1 MGLKYRDPETGE
13 YIKYNIPILK
23 GEKGEQGP
31 QGPQGERGAQGIAGP
46 QGPAGAT
53 GPQGLQGLQ
62 GPQGPKGDKGDK
74 GDTGATGPKGD
85 TGATGPQGPQ
95 GPKGDSHMTYNSSD
109 GQIKY
114 DGNSCKVATAVQAQ
128 QWGGRQCWWGAEGS
142 RPGNGYIQ
150 FCW

>member
-23 GEKGEQGP
+23 GEKGEKGEQGP
-31 QGPQGERGAQGIAGP
+31 QGPQGPKGERGEPGLNGTN
-46 QGPAGAT
+46 GAT
-53 GPQGLQGLQ
+53 GPQGPQ
-62 GPQGPKGDKGDK
+62 GPQG
-74 GDTGATGPKGD
+74 ATGPQ
-85 TGATGPQGPQ
+85 GPQGPQ
-95 GPKGDSHMTYNSSD
+95 GPKGDSHMTYNAGD

>member
-23 GEKGEQGP
+23 GDKGEQGP
-31 QGPQGERGAQGIAGP
+31 QGPQGPKGERGEPGLNGTN
-46 QGPAGAT
+46 GAT
-53 GPQGLQGLQ
+53 GPQGPQ
-62 GPQGPKGDKGDK
+62 GPQG
-74 GDTGATGPKGD
+74 ATGPQ
-85 TGATGPQGPQ
+85 GPQGPQ

>member
-31 QGPQGERGAQGIAGP
+31 QGLQGPKGERGEPGLNGTN
-46 QGPAGAT
+46 GAT
-53 GPQGLQGLQ
+53 GPQGPQ
-62 GPQGPKGDKGDK
+62 GPQG
-74 GDTGATGPKGD
+74 ATGPQ
-85 TGATGPQGPQ
+85 GPQGPQ
-95 GPKGDSHMTYNSSD
+95 GPKGDSHMTYNAGD

-142 RPGNGYIQ
+142 RPGGGYIQ

>member
-23 GEKGEQGP
+23 GDKGEQGP
-31 QGPQGERGAQGIAGP
+31 QGPQGPKGERGEPGLNGTN
-46 QGPAGAT
+46 GAT
-53 GPQGLQGLQ
+53 GPQGPQ
-62 GPQGPKGDKGDK
+62 GPQG
-74 GDTGATGPKGD
+74 ATGPQ
-85 TGATGPQGPQ
+85 GPQGPQ

-114 DGNSCKVATAVQAQ
+114 NGNSCKVATAVQAQ

>member
-31 QGPQGERGAQGIAGP
+31 QGPQGPKGERGEPGLNGTN
-46 QGPAGAT
+46 GAT
-53 GPQGLQGLQ
+53 GPQGPQ
-62 GPQGPKGDKGDK
+62 GPQG
-74 GDTGATGPKGD
+74 ATGPQ
-85 TGATGPQGPQ
+85 GPQGPQ

>member
-23 GEKGEQGP
+23 GEKGDQGPQGLQGPQGERGEPGLNGTNGATGPQGP
-31 QGPQGERGAQGIAGP
+31 QGPQG
-46 QGPAGAT
+46 AT
-53 GPQGLQGLQ
+53 GPQ
-62 GPQGPKGDKGDK
+62 
-74 GDTGATGPKGD
+74 
-85 TGATGPQGPQ
+85 GPQGPQ
-95 GPKGDSHMTYNSSD
+95 GPKGDSHMTYNAGD

-128 QWGGRQCWWGAEGS
+128 QWGGRQCWWGFEGS
-142 RPGNGYIQ
+142 RPGDGYIQ

>member
-31 QGPQGERGAQGIAGP
+31 QGLQGPKGERGEPGLNGTN
-46 QGPAGAT
+46 GAT
-53 GPQGLQGLQ
+53 GPQGPQ
-62 GPQGPKGDKGDK
+62 GPQG
-74 GDTGATGPKGD
+74 ATGPQ
-85 TGATGPQGPQ
+85 GPQGPQ